1 MDYMNQVVVFFQ
13 NEPLSKIISS
23 IIVILIAWII
33 KIMLARLIE
42 KRVTD
47 AKSRY
52 SWQKTASYSITALAV
67 VIIGRIWFA
76 GFQSIATFLGL
87 LTAGLAIALK
97 DLIANLAGWIFIVWR
112 KPFEVGH
119 RIQIGDKA
127 GDVIDL
133 RPFQFSILEIGNWVA
148 ADQSTGRMIHIP
160 NNLIF
165 TQPICNYDSGFKYIW
180 NEVPVLITFESDWV
194 KAKEILLNIANEKT
208 PPISAE
214 VEKQI
219 KRAARKFLIIYRNIT
234 PVVYTSVVD
243 SGVMLTIRY
252 LIGAKERRGSTETIW
267 EAILTEFA
275 KNDNISLA
283 YTTMRLMADQNNSTS
298 AKQ

>member
-1 MDYMNQVVVFFQ
+1 MDYMNQVVAFFQ

-23 IIVILIAWII
+23 VIIILVSWII
-33 KIMLARLIE
+33 KLMLARLIE
-42 KRVTD
+42 KRVSD
-47 AKSRY
+47 ARSRY

-148 ADQSTGRMIHIP
+148 ADQSTGRIIHIP

-180 NEVPVLITFESDWV
+180 NEIPVLITFESDWM
-194 KAKEILLNIANEKT
+194 KAKDILLHIANEKT
-208 PPISAE
+208 PPITAE

-219 KRAARKFLIIYRNIT
+219 KRAARKFLIIYRKIT

-252 LIGAKERRGSTETIW
+252 LIGAKERRGSTEAIW

-275 KNDNISLA
+275 KNDNINLA
-283 YTTMRLMADQNNSTS
+283 YPTMRIMAEQNNSTS